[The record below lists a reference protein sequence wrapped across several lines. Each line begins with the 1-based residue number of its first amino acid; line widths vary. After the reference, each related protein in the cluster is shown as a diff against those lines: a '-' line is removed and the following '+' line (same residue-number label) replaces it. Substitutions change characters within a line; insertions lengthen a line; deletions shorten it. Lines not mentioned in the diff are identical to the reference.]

1 MLNSERTHAVFHHIC
16 TEPLLVF
23 TLRHTAPV
31 KAHCNSHQRVCS
43 LLGDIRHLVESQADR
58 LKISNSSH
66 LSRKHE
72 PP

>member
-16 TEPLLVF
+16 TESLLVL

-31 KAHCNSHQRVCS
+31 KAHCNSRQRVCS
-43 LLGDIRHLVESQADR
+43 PLGDIRHLVESQADR